1 MCVYVCVCVWVI
13 VKFSYYYA
21 KNLMRLN
28 YNMNEL
34 RNPFIH
40 IYTVTYLNT
49 RIYIHTYIEYKDV
62 TKKALEHLWNIKLT
76 ICVRTHTY
84 AYICK

>member
-28 YNMNEL
+28 FNMNEL

-40 IYTVTYLNT
+40 IYTVAYVNT
-49 RIYIHTYIEYKDV
+49 RIYILIVH
-62 TKKALEHLWNIKLT
+62 
-76 ICVRTHTY
+76 ICNRIQRCSEES
-84 AYICK
+84 A